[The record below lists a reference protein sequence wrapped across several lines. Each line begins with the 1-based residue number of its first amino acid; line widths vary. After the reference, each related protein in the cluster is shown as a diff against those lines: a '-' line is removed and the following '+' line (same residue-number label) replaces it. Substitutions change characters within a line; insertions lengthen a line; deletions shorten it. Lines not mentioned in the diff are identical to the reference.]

1 MNRNICI
8 IIQQVKETKPF
19 DPPFSYYEQKGVYP
33 SYIHENLIGGPD
45 YAILRSAI
53 KFYDDNSFVTLWIS
67 SILLEITRFD
77 NSVLPSD
84 KQLIDAIEA
93 ISTYHDK
100 NHPINDSI
108 LVFWPQTFNQS
119 TGVWYC
125 EPINLNGLVKDFETF
140 SKYVKTILEDIG
152 LSKLWDIIEF

>member
-1 MNRNICI
+1 M
-8 IIQQVKETKPF
+8 
-19 DPPFSYYEQKGVYP
+19 
-33 SYIHENLIGGPD
+33 
-45 YAILRSAI
+45 
-53 KFYDDNSFVTLWIS
+53 TLWIS
-67 SILLEITRFD
+67 SILLEIARF
-77 NSVLPSD
+77 NNNVLPSD

-119 TGVWYC
+119 TDVWYC
-125 EPINLNGLVKDFETF
+125 EPVNLNGLVKDFETF